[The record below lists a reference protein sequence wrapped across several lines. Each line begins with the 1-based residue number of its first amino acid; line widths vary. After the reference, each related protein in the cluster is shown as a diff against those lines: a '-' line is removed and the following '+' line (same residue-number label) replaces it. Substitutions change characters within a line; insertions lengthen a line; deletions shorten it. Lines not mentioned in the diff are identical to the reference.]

1 MLAALINIPLGMRI
15 KRAVT
20 GFYVAYG
27 VWIATLAIMFTVL
40 VWMKPENKQVAD
52 DKDITTIMDDA
63 ESDAEEVIDTKE

>member
-1 MLAALINIPLGMRI
+1 MRI